1 MKTKLA
7 LFFIGFTA
15 IIHAQ
20 TFAPQ
25 VGIDGT
31 TAIHKDDALF
41 VDWANGVIINR
52 GYLDI
57 ALPNNGVV
65 DYGETTNANGQA
77 NNNIVS
83 LGDSGEAILTFSQS
97 ITNDQG
103 ADFAIFENGFL
114 LEEGSELAFL
124 ELAFVEVSTDG
135 IEYVRFPAFS
145 EVQTNTQT
153 DSFGYLNARN
163 IHNLAGKYIAN
174 YGTPFDLEDLNNLIQ
189 GTTVN
194 LNNINY
200 IKLIDV
206 VGTTNPNFATYD
218 SENNL
223 INDPYPTA
231 FSSGGFDLDAVGV
244 IHNNSS
250 AGIHNV
256 ELSLVKIFPN
266 PVKDKLHIYTNQQIN
281 TVTLFDVN
289 GREIISSSSKIID
302 VSNLSKGIYFVK
314 IIFPSHE
321 IIKQFIKPC
330 QR

>member
-1 MKTKLA
+1 LKVKLA
-7 LFFIGFTA
+7 LFFIGCTA

-31 TAIHKDDALF
+31 TAIHKDDAVF
-41 VDWANGVIINR
+41 VDWANNVIITR

-65 DYGETTNANGQA
+65 DYGEVTNANGQA

-83 LGDSGEAILTFSQS
+83 LGDAGEVILTFSQS
-97 ITNDQG
+97 ITNGQG
-103 ADFAIFENGFL
+103 ADFAVFENGFL

-145 EVQTNTQT
+145 EEQTNTQT

-174 YGTPFDLEDLNNLIQ
+174 YGTPFDLEDLSTLIQ

-206 VGTTNPNFATYD
+206 VGSIDSNFATYD

-256 ELSLVKIFPN
+256 ELSSVKIFPN
-266 PVKDKLHIYTNQQIN
+266 PVKDLLKVQSTQQIN
-281 TVTLFDVN
+281 KLELFTIR
-289 GREIISSSSKIID
+289 GERLISSKTNYLD
-302 VSNLSKGIYFVK
+302 VRNLPKGVYFLK
-314 IIFPSHE
+314 IIFPSNK
-321 IIKQFIKPC
+321 IIKRFIKN
-330 QR
+330 